1 MLEPFGKGNTKP
13 VFAERHFKVI
23 KAAVLGKNHNVL
35 KMSVCDERHT
45 MMEAMYF
52 GDIEAFNTFIAGEYG
67 KDAVE
72 AMYLAMQT
80 ISIWHLPIILQSM
93 NIEVIKNCR

>member
-1 MLEPFGKGNTKP
+1 
-13 VFAERHFKVI
+13 
-23 KAAVLGKNHNVL
+23 
-35 KMSVCDERHT
+35 

-72 AMYLAMQT
+72 AMYLGYADNIDLAFTYYPSVNEYRGYQK
-80 ISIWHLPIILQSM
+80 LQIVVQ
-93 NIEVIKNCR
+93 NYCIVAKK